1 MMVDVIDKK
10 KTSNQSVYQRTTA
23 LFPQFWGKFGN
34 LLKRFMPRGLYGR
47 SLLIFITPMVIL
59 QAVVAFVFMERHW
72 ETVTRRLSHA
82 VSRDVAAIIS
92 IYENFPHLDDYAS
105 LISIAKED
113 LDLSVSFLP
122 SEDLPP
128 AGPKPFFTLLDRTLS
143 REITDQVNRP
153 FWIDTVG
160 RSNLIE
166 IRVKLENSVLRVI
179 ARRSQA
185 YASNSHIFLVWMVGT
200 SLVLIIVAIIFLRN
214 QIKPIQQLA
223 NAAESFGKGREVDL
237 FKPYGASEVR
247 KAAAAFVD
255 MRERIERQIEQR
267 TIMLSGVSHDL
278 RTLITRFRL
287 QLALL
292 EESPETADLI
302 NDVDEMQHMLEDYL
316 SFARGDQG
324 EPEVTLNVT
333 SLLRDIRKNA
343 LATGASVIL
352 HRSEPVEIRG
362 RAGALKRCV
371 QNLVDNAV
379 KFADHAEI
387 TISNSDD
394 TLTILVDDDGH
405 GIPVEERESVFKPFF
420 RLDIARNQD
429 IGGTGLG
436 LAIARDIARG
446 HGGEIILTDSP
457 LGGLRAILTLPI

>member
-1 MMVDVIDKK
+1 MVDTIDKDEPPHRPFYRRAF
-10 KTSNQSVYQRTTA
+10 TLVSHA
-23 LFPQFWGKFGN
+23 WAIFGHT
-34 LLKRFMPRGLYGR
+34 LKRFMPRGLYGR
-47 SLLIFITPMVIL
+47 SLLIFITPMVLL

-92 IYENFPHLDDYAS
+92 VHQNFPHLDDYAN
-105 LISIAKED
+105 LISIAKND
-113 LDLSVSFLP
+113 LDLSISFLP

-128 AGPKPFFTLLDRTLS
+128 AGPKPFFTLLDRTLT
-143 REITDQVNRP
+143 REITEQVGRP

-166 IRVKLENSVLRVI
+166 IRIKLENSVLRVI

-200 SLVLIIVAIIFLRN
+200 SLVLILVAIIFLRN

-223 NAAESFGKGREVDL
+223 NAAESFGKGRDVAT

-247 KAAAAFVD
+247 KAAAAFLD

-292 EESPETADLI
+292 EESPETGDLI

-316 SFARGDQG
+316 AFARGDQG
-324 EPEVTLNVT
+324 ERETTINIV
-333 SLLRDIRKNA
+333 SLLRDIRKST

-362 RAGALKRCV
+362 RAGALKRCI
-371 QNLVDNAV
+371 QNLIDNAV

-394 TLTILVDDDGH
+394 ILTILVDDDGH
-405 GIPVEERESVFKPFF
+405 GIPIEERESVFKPFF
-420 RLDIARNQD
+420 RLDMARNQD

-457 LGGLRAILTLPI
+457 LGGLRAILTLPT